1 MKNMIKFN
9 AVSEDNP
16 NINLEYP
23 PTIKPIIVTIENEKL
38 IGTFFKTA
46 GKEISPIVFL
56 LHGFPG
62 NEVNYDIAHAIRRFG
77 FNVVVFHYRG
87 SWGSSGNFS
96 ISNSLEDVNSIIEY
110 FSKPEIADEFNYD
123 KEKIILIGHS
133 MGGFIS
139 LIASMKYPNIKNV
152 ASLAGFNFGLFTDYI
167 LTHPEFKEI
176 TMEGL
181 ASGAELV
188 TNSNAEKLFD
198 EMVKNRENWNIA
210 KRAIELKEKNIL
222 IIAAE
227 LDTVAPSELHNTPLV
242 YSLKKADVSVNSQ
255 IMQCGHSFS
264 SMRIKLTTEIVNWL
278 ESLTFN

>member
-1 MKNMIKFN
+1 MKSMIKFN
-9 AVSEDNP
+9 AVTEDNP
-16 NINLEYP
+16 NINLEHP
-23 PTIKPIIVTIENEKL
+23 PTIQPIVVKIENEKL

-46 GKEISPIVFL
+46 GNDKNPIVFL

-62 NEVNYDIAHAIRRFG
+62 HEVNYDIAHAIRRFG

-96 ISNSLEDVNSIIEY
+96 ISNSLEDLNSIIEH
-110 FSKPEIADEFNYD
+110 FSEQEIADEFNYD
-123 KEKIILIGHS
+123 KDKIILIGHS
-133 MGGFIS
+133 MGGFLS
-139 LIASMKYPNIKNV
+139 LIASMKYPNIKNI

-188 TNSNAEKLFD
+188 TNSNAEKLFE

-210 KRAIELKEKNIL
+210 KRASELIGKNIL

-227 LDTVAPSELHNTPLV
+227 FDTVAPNELHNTPLV
-242 YSLKKADVSVNSQ
+242 YSLNKAEVRINSQ
-255 IMQCGHSFS
+255 VLQCGHSFS
-264 SMRIKLTTEIVNWL
+264 SMRIKLTTEIINWL
-278 ESLTFN
+278 GSITFN